1 MFKFSKL
8 DVLITIRKKNL
19 TVLKFLMIVK
29 LYFKLKFLYPNPIHM
44 RDNI

>member
-8 DVLITIRKKNL
+8 DVLVTIRKKNL
-19 TVLKFLMIVK
+19 TVIKFLMIFK
-29 LYFKLKFLYPNPIHM
+29 LYFNLKFIYPDLIRI